1 MGVLVVL
8 LVAIVAYAMFFVNSA
23 TFKTQLQ
30 KVALEKADIHLRI
43 DGDIQWSFFPW
54 LGLELDD
61 IGVSMGKDP
70 EIVQFDRAEF
80 GLSLLPLL
88 KQSIKVDQVRL
99 VNLKA
104 NLTRDASGH
113 GNWEHSFTSSTTV
126 DSSTTNASA
135 TTSENASAD
144 QATSA
149 DSDKLVI
156 PDFQLDLLQIDNA
169 QVTLRDEQSKQNID
183 ATFNV
188 NLKDVEWNKAWPMV
202 MDAVVKQSDLDG
214 NNALTVSTKLTGN
227 LTVFPERQVFSL
239 ADLSLSTKLQGA
251 ALPVSP
257 LAADLT
263 VKQVDMD
270 IPQENLFM
278 DQLSIKALGI
288 NATAKVKLYQ
298 VLSDP
303 QFDAAITLEEFNPR
317 EVLKQLNI
325 ELPEMADSTAFRK
338 VSGNVSIEGNS
349 NDILIQ
355 PLSLALDDTTLKA
368 NIVTKLSPL
377 RWDANISGENLDLD
391 RYLPP
396 ETEATSSTAVASSD
410 TAAAASSNNTEAKA
424 EAAAAELV
432 PLELV
437 RSLNGHVGFVF
448 KNLIVKKLQL
458 DQVDLDAT
466 MTNGVVRIS
475 PAAVSLY
482 KGSSTL
488 KALYDARTDTPKLTV
503 STQVKGIQIKPL
515 LKDFMDLEKISG
527 TTLLVGEI
535 NTKGNQVDTLIANL
549 NGDLLAEIDDGALVG
564 MNLTKSVCQGI
575 AAIRKESITSSKFG
589 DDTPFESMNFPIHI
603 VNGEVSTPG
612 LKMASSGLSVTGD
625 GDISLPKQF
634 LEYRVKVAITGSE
647 LDNSCRINDNLKNF
661 PLPVIC
667 KGNFSDDPAGLCRPD
682 SQAFGQLF
690 KDLATAELKK
700 KAAAEKALL
709 KEKLDA
715 EKARLKEKQD
725 AKLKEEKE
733 KLKDKLKDKLKSLF

>member
-113 GNWEHSFTSSTTV
+113 GNWEHSFTSSSSTAE
-126 DSSTTNASA
+126 SSTTNASA
-135 TTSENASAD
+135 TTSESASAD

-257 LAADLT
+257 LEADLT

-270 IPQENLFM
+270 IPQENVFM

-338 VSGNVSIEGNS
+338 VSGNVSIEGNT

-355 PLSLALDDTTLKA
+355 PLSLVLDDTTLKA

-377 RWDANISGENLDLD
+377 RWDANISGENLDVD

-690 KDLATAELKK
+690 KDLATAELK
-700 KAAAEKALL
+700 
-709 KEKLDA
+709 EKLDA